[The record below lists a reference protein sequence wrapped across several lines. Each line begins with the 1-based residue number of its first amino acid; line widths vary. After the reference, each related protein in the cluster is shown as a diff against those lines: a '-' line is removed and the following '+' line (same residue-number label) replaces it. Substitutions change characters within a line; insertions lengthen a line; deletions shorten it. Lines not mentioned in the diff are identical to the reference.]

1 MSYKPFCKTLYA
13 QNNGVGIQT
22 ALDLLVDNGFKV
34 KDRGDDEAYSS
45 HDCIVTNGNE
55 TFLVEAE
62 KSNIW
67 KTDYDWDSREEVS
80 VPERKHRSKSK
91 IYIMCNKSM
100 NACVIGLMETI
111 KKSPVR
117 TRYVMSSGL
126 NEPFFYTP
134 INKFDVYKK
143 VDNKWI
149 SVSDKNQHLSKCLNS
164 FRSNL
169 PTTEST
175 NIQQL
180 S

>member
-22 ALDLLVDNGFKV
+22 ALDLLTDNGFKV
-34 KDRGDDEAYSS
+34 TDRGDKESYSS
-45 HDCIVTNGNE
+45 HDCVVTNGME
-55 TFLVEAE
+55 SILIEAE

-67 KTDYDWDSREEVS
+67 RTDYNWDSRDEVS

-91 IYIMCNKSM
+91 IYIMCNQSM
-100 NACVIGLMETI
+100 NACIVGMMDAI
-111 KKSPVR
+111 KKSPIRVR
-117 TRYVMSSGL
+117 PVKSSGL

-149 SVSDKNQHLSKCLNS
+149 PVSENNQHLSKCLNLS
-164 FRSNL
+164 QSNL
-169 PTTEST
+169 PMTEST
-175 NIQQL
+175 NTQQL
-180 S
+180 L

>member
-13 QNNGVGIQT
+13 QNNGVGIKT
-22 ALDLLVDNGFKV
+22 ALDMLVDSGFKV
-34 KDRGDDEAYSS
+34 KDKGETESFSS

-55 TFLVEAE
+55 TFLVEVE

-67 KTDYDWDSREEVS
+67 KKDYDWDTRDEVS

-91 IYIMCNKSM
+91 LYVMCNMNM
-100 NACVIGLMETI
+100 NACVVGMMEAV

-134 INKFDVYKK
+134 ISKFDIYKK

-149 SVSDKNQHLSKCLNS
+149 AVSENNQHLSKCLNLS
-164 FRSNL
+164 PSNQPMTVNTNTL
-169 PTTEST
+169 P
-175 NIQQL
+175 L